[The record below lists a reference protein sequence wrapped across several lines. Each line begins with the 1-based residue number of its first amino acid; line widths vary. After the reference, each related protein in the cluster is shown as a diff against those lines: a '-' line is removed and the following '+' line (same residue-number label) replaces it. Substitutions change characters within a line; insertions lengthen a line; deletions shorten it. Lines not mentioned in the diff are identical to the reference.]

1 MVEMKHTKFV
11 INEFKRK
18 ILGDPKP
25 TAVKMPENI
34 KKSKPFKLPK
44 IDLPDMG
51 PSAISGIAI
60 ATLVF
65 LIVLTVYG
73 QVASAINTS
82 SVGNASLMNLINLI
96 PLVLVGAAIIGIILV
111 AFRLSE

>member
-11 INEFKRK
+11 ISEIKRK
-18 ILGDPKP
+18 VFGDPKP
-25 TAVKMPENI
+25 TAVKIPA
-34 KKSKPFKLPK
+34 KKSKPFKMPK

-65 LIVLTVYG
+65 LIILTIYG
-73 QVASAINTS
+73 QVASSLNTS
-82 SVGNASLMNLINLI
+82 LIGSAGVTNLINLI
-96 PLVLVGAAIIGIILV
+96 PLVLVGAAIIGIITM
-111 AFRLSE
+111 AFRLST